1 MLDLVIRGGRVID
14 PETGFD
20 DVADVAIKD
29 GVIVEIGS
37 VCQSSGPSIDA
48 EGLVVTAGFVDLH
61 GHGQS
66 LPADRMQAFDG
77 VTTSLE
83 LEIGVLP
90 VARWYEEQAEA
101 GRVLNYGASAGWVF
115 GRIAAMTAQ
124 QVTPTLEGMGL
135 AIRDRRWVT
144 EAADARETADI
155 VDRIRAG
162 LEQGALG
169 IGFPNAYAPG
179 TGIKEISEL
188 CSVAAGFGTP
198 TFTHIAFMSNVDPL
212 SSIEGYTRLIGL
224 AGSTGAHMHICH
236 FNSTSLL
243 DVERA
248 AELVRNA
255 QDQGLKVTV
264 EAYPYGTGSTV
275 ISADFF
281 SDPGFPR
288 RFGTDYSAIEELASR
303 HRFRD
308 RDELLQ
314 AQEKNAGALVL
325 IHFLDV
331 AANERHR
338 TLLDVSVLFPA
349 AS

>member
-1 MLDLVIRGGRVID
+1 MFDLIIRGGRVID
-14 PETGFD
+14 PETAFD
-20 DVADVAIKD
+20 EVADVAVKD
-29 GVIVEIGS
+29 GTIVAIGDLS
-37 VCQSSGPSIDA
+37 RAAGPTLDA
-48 EGLVVTAGFVDLH
+48 DGLVVTAGFVDLH

-66 LPADRMQAFDG
+66 IPADRMQAFDG

-90 VARWYEEQAEA
+90 VARWYEEQANG

-115 GRIAAMTAQ
+115 GRIAAMTSQ
-124 QVTPTLEGMGL
+124 QTQPTIEGMGL
-135 AIRDRRWVT
+135 AMRDRRWVT
-144 EAADARETADI
+144 DAAGPAETAEI
-155 VDRIRAG
+155 VERVRTG

-188 CSVAAGFGTP
+188 CSLAAGFGTP

-255 QDQGLKVTV
+255 QAQG
-264 EAYPYGTGSTV
+264 
-275 ISADFF
+275 
-281 SDPGFPR
+281 
-288 RFGTDYSAIEELASR
+288 SR
-303 HRFRD
+303 SRSRPTPT
-308 RDELLQ
+308 
-314 AQEKNAGALVL
+314 A
-325 IHFLDV
+325 
-331 AANERHR
+331 
-338 TLLDVSVLFPA
+338 PA
-349 AS
+349 RP